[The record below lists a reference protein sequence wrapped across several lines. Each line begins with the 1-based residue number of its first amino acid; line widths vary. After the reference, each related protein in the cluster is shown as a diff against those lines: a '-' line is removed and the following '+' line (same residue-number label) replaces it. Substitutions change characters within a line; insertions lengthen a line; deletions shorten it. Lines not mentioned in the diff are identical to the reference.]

1 VAYLPG
7 FDEDVFISYAHN
19 DDDAYGQERMGW
31 VAQLHLDLMQRVKV
45 HLGATEGAEPRL
57 WRDCE
62 IRNNE
67 DFAKKIS
74 GRLAKTGTFLLV
86 ISPSSIHR
94 AWCIRELEEF
104 ASGAERTLGL
114 CIDNDKWRI
123 FKVEKIPVD
132 RKSWPAP
139 LRDGTMSYKFHGP
152 FPRDE
157 EVHEFRVMLGGEYQS
172 RYLEVMDT
180 LAKDIAEVLST
191 MTQKLEGRTVQE
203 APPTSASSLAVY
215 LAESTSDLDKEAGE
229 IRRDLKERGYLV
241 LPPAD
246 LPDRA
251 SDLKEVVRG
260 YLARSVLSVHL
271 IGKEYGIIPEG
282 EMEQSNAWL
291 QNDLA
296 IKRSDD
302 PSFVRLVW
310 MPSDVK
316 PSDARQQRFIKYL
329 LEDPAAQKGADIL
342 TTKVE
347 GLKTNL
353 QERLRKIRRQHEKL
367 PQAALPP
374 EAYPGARSGRGSD
387 GPLRVYIICDQLDR
401 QSASLL
407 GLKKYLFSQ
416 GVEPILPSENDDEQ
430 EALQEHADNLAICD
444 ACLIYYGQGSDKWFG
459 TKLRD
464 FRKTLSRREN
474 PVLAK
479 AVYVA
484 PPITG
489 TKTELQTHEAIVL
502 QGSDTFDPETLTPL
516 LNRLV
521 GRTFGTTQGGEG

>member
-1 VAYLPG
+1 VAYLPD

-19 DDDAYGQERMGW
+19 DDDTYGLEPRGW
-31 VAQLHLDLMQRVKV
+31 VAQLHVDLGQRVKV
-45 HLGATEGAEPRL
+45 HLGAAEGADLRL

-86 ISPSSIHR
+86 ISPSSVHR
-94 AWCIRELEEF
+94 EWCVRELEEF
-104 ASGAERTLGL
+104 ASDAERTFGL
-114 CIDNDKWRI
+114 RVDNEKWRI
-123 FKVEKIPVD
+123 FKVEKLPVD
-132 RKSWPAP
+132 RKSWPA
-139 LRDGTMSYKFHGP
+139 LLQHGTMSYKFHGP
-152 FPRDE
+152 DPRHE
-157 EVHEFRVMLGGEYQS
+157 KVHEFRPMLGGEYGI
-172 RYLEVMDT
+172 RYYEEMDT
-180 LAKDIAEVLST
+180 LAKDIAAVLSK
-191 MTQKLEGRTVQE
+191 MTQRVQDQPVHK
-203 APPTSASSLAVY
+203 APNLAVY
-215 LAESTSDLDKEAGE
+215 LAESTSDLDKEANE

-241 LPPAD
+241 LPSAD
-246 LPDRA
+246 LPNRA
-251 SDLKEVVRG
+251 NDFKEAVRG

-271 IGKEYGIIPEG
+271 IGRQYGIIPEG

-296 IKRSDD
+296 MQRSDD

-310 MPSDVK
+310 MPGDVK
-316 PSDARQQRFIKYL
+316 PSDARQEGFIKYL
-329 LEDPAAQKGADIL
+329 LEDPAAQQGADIL
-342 TTKVE
+342 TTKLE
-347 GLKTNL
+347 DLKTNL
-353 QERLRKIRRQHEKL
+353 QERLRQIRRQRER
-367 PQAALPP
+367 PRQTPIPP
-374 EAYPGARSGRGSD
+374 EGSPSALSERRSD
-387 GPLRVYIICDQLDR
+387 GPLRVYMICDQLDR

-407 GLKKYLFSQ
+407 GLKKYLFSL
-416 GVEPILPSENDDEQ
+416 GYEPILPSENEDEK

-444 ACLIYYGQGSDKWFG
+444 ACVIYYGQGSDKWFG

-484 PPITG
+484 PPN
-489 TKTELQTHEAIVL
+489 TESKSELETHEAIVL
-502 QGSDTFDPETLTPL
+502 RGSETFAPEALTPF

-521 GRTFGTTQGGEG
+521 AKTLDKTQAGKA